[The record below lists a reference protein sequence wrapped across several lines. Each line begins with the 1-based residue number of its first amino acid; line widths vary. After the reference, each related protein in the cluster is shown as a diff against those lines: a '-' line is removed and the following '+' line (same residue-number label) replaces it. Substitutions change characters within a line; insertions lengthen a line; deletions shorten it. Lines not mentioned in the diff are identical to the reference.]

1 MSEPEK
7 NSFLDRT
14 LRNLRAAWDRI
25 AGAHENGV
33 TFELSPDLGSK
44 DIDRLVKQMAA
55 CLEGHG
61 GEVSARSRAAA
72 LGRAYLA
79 LNASGRVRF
88 LTVLAEEFGV
98 DSEAVDK
105 AVEGLHA
112 ADNEAARRIAQRTL
126 RAALDAPRLKLL
138 TQFNVLPEGVKFL
151 VDLRTELSPL
161 VSGDLRLAEL
171 DDDLKTLL
179 TSWFDIG
186 FLELRRI
193 TWGASAVLLEKLV
206 AYEAVHAIQSWD
218 DLKNRLAPDRR
229 CFAYF
234 HPGMPD
240 EPLIFV
246 WVALVSGIS
255 DNIQVLLDES
265 APLGDPESADTAIFY
280 SISNAQRGL
289 NGISFGNF
297 LIKRV
302 VDSLSSDLKGL
313 KTFATLSP
321 VPGFRSWLDKALVMN
336 EASLL
341 RANEHEAI
349 KEVAPTGLRG
359 LLAIPGWVDDPGCVA
374 AACDPLLR
382 LCAHYLIEEKSSSGS
397 ALDPV
402 AHFHLFNGARIEN
415 LNWKADLSK
424 RGIDQSAGI
433 MVNFLYELDRID
445 ANHEA
450 YFGSGEVRT
459 SSAVGGLL

>member
-1 MSEPEK
+1 MAEPNK
-7 NSFLDRT
+7 NSFLDRA
-14 LRNLRAAWDRI
+14 LRNLRAGWDRI
-25 AGAHENGV
+25 AGAHEIGV
-33 TFELSPDLGSK
+33 MFELSPDLGSK
-44 DIDRLVKQMAA
+44 DVERLVEQMAA
-55 CLEGHG
+55 CLEGRG

-72 LGRAYLA
+72 LGRAYLS
-79 LNASGRVRF
+79 LNASGRKRF

-98 DSEAVDK
+98 DSDAVDK
-105 AVEGLHA
+105 AVEGLHS
-112 ADNEAARRIAQRTL
+112 ADNDYARQTAQRAL
-126 RAALDAPRLKLL
+126 RTVLDAPRLKLL

-161 VSGDLRLAEL
+161 ACEDLRLAGL
-171 DDDLKTLL
+171 DADLKTLL

-193 TWGASAVLLEKLV
+193 TWGASAALLEKLI

-234 HPGMPD
+234 HPRMPD

-255 DNIQVLLDES
+255 DNIQALLDES

-289 NGISFGNF
+289 NGINFGNF

-302 VDSLSSDLKGL
+302 VDSLSNELKGL

-321 VPGFRSWLDKALVMN
+321 VPGFRTWLDEALAAD
-336 EASLL
+336 EAGLL

-359 LLAIPGWVDDPGCVA
+359 LLGMPGWIDDPGCAA

-382 LCAHYLIEEKSSSGS
+382 LCAYYLTEEKSSSGT
-397 ALDPV
+397 ALNSV
-402 AHFHLFNGARIEN
+402 AHFHLFNGARIEK
-415 LNWKADLSK
+415 LNWRADLSE

-433 MVNFLYELDRID
+433 MVNFLYELDQID

-450 YFGSGEVRT
+450 YSGSGEVCM
-459 SSAVGGLL
+459 SAAVGGLL